1 MNKISRSYHV
11 LELQEILIIFR
22 EILTTTKMYHDT
34 FS

>member
-1 MNKISRSYHV
+1 MNKISRSYDV

-22 EILTTTKMYHDT
+22 EILTTKKMYHDT

>member
-1 MNKISRSYHV
+1 MNKISRSYDV

-22 EILTTTKMYHDT
+22 EILTTKKMYYDT